1 MGSRKNYTPEFK
13 KEAVR
18 LAQTTNNVAA
28 TARELGIDH
37 SVLIRWKQ
45 QLESNA
51 ESAFPGN
58 GNPRDP
64 ELAQLKREN
73 ARLREEVEIL
83 KKAVGVFS
91 SRPR

>member
-1 MGSRKNYTPEFK
+1 MARKNYTPEFK
-13 KEAVR
+13 REAVR
-18 LAQTTNNVAA
+18 LAQAAGNVAA

-37 SVLIRWKQ
+37 SLLIRWKQ
-45 QLESNA
+45 QLEGNS
-51 ESAFPGN
+51 ERAFPGN

-64 ELAQLKREN
+64 ELAQLKRDN

-91 SRPR
+91 KSPR

>member
-1 MGSRKNYTPEFK
+1 MKPRKNYTPEFK
-13 KEAVR
+13 REAVR
-18 LAQTTNNVAA
+18 LAQATNNVAA

-37 SVLIRWKQ
+37 SLLIRWKQ
-45 QLESNA
+45 QLQDEG
-51 ESAFPGN
+51 ERAFPGN
-58 GNPRDP
+58 GTPRDQ